1 MNSIENSQYGQIQIR
16 RCDIGRYIS
25 GDINL
30 KLWFGIQSS
39 DAADRFGVTGHQPEE
54 LYYNFDEESLPEIYQ
69 ELSNIKDNLGS
80 NLILLH
86 EFFKENDSYS
96 DEKVAEYLNVEPN
109 DIQNILKDYAD
120 YELGLKIADAV
131 QSTGQCEFTA
141 EL

>member
-1 MNSIENSQYGQIQIR
+1 M
-16 RCDIGRYIS
+16 GRNIS
-25 GDINL
+25 GDINHRF
-30 KLWFGIQSS
+30 WPTVQNS

-54 LYYNFDEESLPEIYQ
+54 LYYYFDQDDLPDIYQ
-69 ELSNIKDNLGS
+69 ELSNIRDKLGNNLV
-80 NLILLH
+80 LLH
-86 EFFKENDSYS
+86 KFFEENDSYS

-109 DIQNILKDYAD
+109 AIQKILKDYAD